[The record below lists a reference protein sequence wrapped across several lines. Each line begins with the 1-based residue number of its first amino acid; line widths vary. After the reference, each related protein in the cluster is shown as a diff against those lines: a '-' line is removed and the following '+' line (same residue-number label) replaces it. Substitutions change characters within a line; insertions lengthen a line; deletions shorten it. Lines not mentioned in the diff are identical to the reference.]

1 MDQLRSVK
9 RALVA
14 LPALSLLLAA
24 APVSAMAADHPDPDP
39 PAAGGPGALS
49 HFDLARKDCL
59 GTAANRTSTVW
70 FTVADGV
77 LSDVYSPTI
86 DNTNVETL
94 QYVVTDGH
102 SFTDLQ
108 TRDMTYSV
116 RSTDSSGMACEV
128 TSRDKDGK
136 YSLVTD
142 YITDPARDSVVMRTK
157 VVSETPGL
165 QVYVRYDA
173 TMNGNGGGGTDNGG
187 ADDAVVDPAT
197 TALVSSDV
205 TPKSQAV
212 NRDYAVPLFGALRAD
227 QPFTAAESGFVRTPS
242 DGLTQLD
249 DSHQLTSETTSADQG
264 NVVQTARVAVGHDG
278 TFTLA
283 LGYGQTAGDAV
294 ATAGR
299 SADAP
304 FALTYQK
311 YVKTWRTYDRSLRP
325 PPKEAGPGGPGRGN
339 GRSDAYYLS
348 ANVLKASE
356 DKTFPG
362 AVVASMASPW
372 GQAVSAGAKPGG
384 LPVFFESYRTVFS
397 RDLYEA
403 FTGFLAD
410 GDLATARDTVR
421 FLFQRQQLAD
431 GRFPR
436 NSLLNGA
443 KAPSTGGDQLD
454 ESAYPILMAWQAGL
468 TDDKQ
473 LYTEHIK
480 RAADF
485 VVAHGPSFGSERWEE
500 QSGYSPSTIAA

>member
-1 MDQLRSVK
+1 MK
-9 RALVA
+9 RHLVA

-24 APVSAMAADHPDPDP
+24 APVSAMAAGPPDADG
-39 PAAGGPGALS
+39 AAGGPGAVS

-59 GTAANRTSTVW
+59 GTAANRGSKVW

-116 RSTDSSGMACEV
+116 RSTDPSGMACEV
-128 TSRDKDGK
+128 TSRDEDGR
-136 YSLVTD
+136 YRLVTD
-142 YITDPARDSVVMRTK
+142 YVTDPARESVVMRTK
-157 VVSETPGL
+157 VVSSVPGL

-173 TMNGNGGGGTDNGG
+173 TMNGNGGGGSENGG
-187 ADDAVVDPAT
+187 ADDATVDPAT

-227 QPFTAAESGFVRTPS
+227 RPFPATESGFAGTPS

-249 DSHQLTSETTSADQG
+249 ARHQLTSGTASADQG
-264 NVVQTARVAVGHDG
+264 NVVQTARVAVGHDR

-283 LGYGQTAGDAV
+283 LGYGQTAEEAV
-294 ATAGR
+294 RTAGR
-299 SADAP
+299 SAGAP
-304 FALTYQK
+304 FARTYQH

-325 PPKEAGPGGPGRGN
+325 PPRAAGPGGTGRGN

-362 AVVASMASPW
+362 AVVASVASPW

-403 FTGFLAD
+403 FTGFMAD

-421 FLFQRQQLAD
+421 FLFERQQLSD
-431 GRFPR
+431 GRMPR
-436 NSLLNGA
+436 NSLLNGE

-454 ESAYPILMAWQAGL
+454 ESAYPILMAWRAGL

-500 QSGYSPSTIAA
+500 QSGYSP